1 MTEWLAKL
9 PARRRVIL
17 VFWLLNAL
25 LAVALLAY
33 ALR

>member
-9 PARRRVIL
+9 PLRRRVVVL
-17 VFWLLNAL
+17 FWLLNAVLVAGL
-25 LAVALLAY
+25 LIF

>member
-9 PARRRVIL
+9 PVRRRVIL
-17 VFWLLNAL
+17 LFWLLNAAL
-25 LAVALLAY
+25 IGALLVY